1 MTSFIKSAIFTYD
14 VESDLEFVEFKYTQW
29 VPSLQEYEDRVDYLQ
44 TRPVGDWTEIQA
56 LRRNLPYEKFLDTMV
71 EQTEEVTRRKTSA
84 SVESVYDQNAD
95 NLKIKLWL
103 MNCMKIL
110 DPSFEP
116 PYINKKAAWQR
127 ELVDWILT
135 DTIHDLIE
143 RCRNVHRLDRL
154 YHITK
159 LIELESKEL

>member
-1 MTSFIKSAIFTYD
+1 MSSFIKSAIFTYD
-14 VESDLEFVEFKYTQW
+14 VESDLEYVEFKYSQW
-29 VPSLQEYEDRVDYLQ
+29 VSSANQYEDRIDYLQ
-44 TRPVGDWTEIQA
+44 TRPVGNWTEIQA
-56 LRRNLPYEKFLDTMV
+56 LRRNLSYEKFLDTMV
-71 EQTEEVTRRKTSA
+71 EQTDEVIRRKVSA
-84 SVESVYDQNAD
+84 SVEAVYEQNTD
-95 NLKIKLWL
+95 NLEMKLWL

-116 PYINKKAAWQR
+116 PYINKKAVWQR

-143 RCRNVHRLDRL
+143 RCRNLRRLERL

-159 LIELESKEL
+159 LIELESK